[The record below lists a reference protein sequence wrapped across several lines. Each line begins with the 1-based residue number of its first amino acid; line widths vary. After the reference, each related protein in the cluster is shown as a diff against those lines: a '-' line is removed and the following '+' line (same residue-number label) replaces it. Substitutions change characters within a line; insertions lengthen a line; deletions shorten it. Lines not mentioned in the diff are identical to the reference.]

1 MVNNEDDGGVSLL
14 FFMCSLTIIVIL
26 SCITFVSYGIKS
38 RQEEMQDY
46 YAAPLTQ
53 EQIDEAWRK
62 FSERQ
67 ERRKTIRLEAEK
79 RERDKQISD

>member
-1 MVNNEDDGGVSLL
+1 MVNNEDDGGVSVL
-14 FFMCSLTIIVIL
+14 FFMCSLTVLVIL

-38 RQEEMQDY
+38 REQELKDY

-53 EQIDEAWRK
+53 EQIDESWRK

-67 ERRKTIRLEAEK
+67 ERQKTLRLATEK
-79 RERDKQISD
+79 EERDKQISD

>member
-1 MVNNEDDGGVSLL
+1 MVNNEDNGGVSVL
-14 FFMCSLTIIVIL
+14 FFMCSLTVLVIL

-38 RQEEMQDY
+38 REQELRDY

-53 EQIDEAWRK
+53 EDIDEAWRK

-67 ERRKTIRLEAEK
+67 ERQKTLRLATEK
-79 RERDKQISD
+79 EERDKQISD

>member
-14 FFMCSLTIIVIL
+14 FFMCSLTVLVIL

-38 RQEEMQDY
+38 REQELNDY
-46 YAAPLTQ
+46 FVSPLTQ
-53 EQIDEAWRK
+53 EQINESWRK

-67 ERRKTIRLEAEK
+67 ERGKTLRLEAEK
-79 RERDKQISD
+79 RERNK

>member
-1 MVNNEDDGGVSLL
+1 MVNNEDNGGVSVL

-38 RQEEMQDY
+38 REQELKDY

-53 EQIDEAWRK
+53 EDIDEAWQK

-79 RERDKQISD
+79 EERDKQISD

>member
-1 MVNNEDDGGVSLL
+1 MVDNEGNGGVSVL
-14 FFMCSLTIIVIL
+14 FFMCGFTIIVIL

-38 RQEEMQDY
+38 REKELNDY
-46 YAAPLTQ
+46 FVSPLTQ
-53 EQIDEAWRK
+53 EQIDESWRK

-79 RERDKQISD
+79 RERDKQISY

>member
-14 FFMCSLTIIVIL
+14 FFMCGLTVLVIL

-38 RQEEMQDY
+38 REQELNDY

-53 EQIDEAWRK
+53 EEIDESWQKFQQREAIRK
-62 FSERQ
+62 SSI
-67 ERRKTIRLEAEK
+67 KEK
-79 RERDKQISD
+79 RDKHAGD

>member
-14 FFMCSLTIIVIL
+14 FFMCGLTVLVIL

-38 RQEEMQDY
+38 REQELKDY
-46 YAAPLTQ
+46 YASPLTQ
-53 EQIDEAWRK
+53 QELDEAWQK

-67 ERRKTIRLEAEK
+67 ERRKTLRLEAEK
-79 RERDKQISD
+79 RERNK

>member
-1 MVNNEDDGGVSLL
+1 MVNNEDNGGVSVL

-26 SCITFVSYGIKS
+26 SCITFVSYGINS
-38 RQEEMQDY
+38 RQKEIKDY

-53 EQIDEAWRK
+53 EQTDEAWRK

-79 RERDKQISD
+79 RERDKQVSD